1 MTANKERKK
10 KSGAAEIFSRPAPEM
25 PACPRGEGKDKRA
38 VAAFN
43 AVPGTMFPAA
53 GSRNC
58 LEPYSGWRVFKLCN
72 AGALAPHATETV
84 TEFGRFPWCA

>member
-10 KSGAAEIFSRPAPEM
+10 KSGAAKIFSRSAPEV

-43 AVPGTMFPAA
+43 ANPAFKVPDHRQADACRNPIAA
-53 GSRNC
+53 GAFLS
-58 LEPYSGWRVFKLCN
+58 VH
-72 AGALAPHATETV
+72 AGALAPQVTENV
-84 TEFGRFPWCA
+84 EFGRFPWCA